1 MAHQLNFNK
10 KTGTWSF
17 ASASE
22 KAWHNLGQIVDGAM
36 TAEEA
41 INAANLDYEVA
52 KAPLFAGISKILEIP
67 NTETP
72 DETSQIPKEYF
83 DYQEFDAKVATYR
96 KDTNEVLG
104 VVGGRYEIVQNKDA
118 FGFFDSIIDAR
129 EAIFET
135 AGVLGKG
142 ERIFVTAKLPNDL
155 VVKGEEIEKYIV
167 LTNSHDGSSA
177 IIAGFT
183 NIRVVCNNTLQAAL
197 GKLDNKVSIKHIS
210 GAKEKLSE
218 AHRVMGIASKYM
230 DEVQEVFNAMSK
242 KSISDEQMKDFI
254 TKIFTPKIVGNQDKE
269 KAEEI
274 SKRSQN
280 KIESTMQFA
289 LSHHTQT
296 TESTKNTL
304 FGAYNAISGYYNY
317 VKQYPSSEARFK
329 SLQFGVDGNKIKEAF
344 SLAVDMLH

>member
-1 MAHQLNFNK
+1 MAHLLNFNK

-36 TAEEA
+36 TAEQA
-41 INAANLDYEVA
+41 IKAANLDYEVA
-52 KAPLFAGISKILEIP
+52 KAPLFAGIEKISEIP
-67 NTETP
+67 ELP
-72 DETSQIPKEYF
+72 KSEDETALPKEY
-83 DYQEFDAKVATYR
+83 DYISYQNKVATYR
-96 KDTNEVLG
+96 TDTKEVLG

-135 AGVLGKG
+135 AGALGLG

-155 VVKGEEIEKYIV
+155 IVKGEPIEKYII
-167 LTNSHDGSSA
+167 LTNSHDGSSS

-183 NIRVVCNNTLQAAL
+183 NVRVVCNNTLQAAL
-197 GKLDNKVSIKHIS
+197 YKLDNKVSIKHIS

-230 DEVQEVFNAMSK
+230 DSVQEVFESMTK
-242 KSISDEQMKDFI
+242 KSMSDAEIKDFI
-254 TKIFTPKIVGNQDKE
+254 NKIFTPKNPIIKDEE
-269 KAEEI
+269 KAYEL
-274 SKRSQN
+274 STRTQN
-280 KIESTMQFA
+280 KIESTFQFA
-289 LSHHTQT
+289 MTHDTQT

-317 VKQYPSSEARFK
+317 VKNYPSPESKFN
-329 SLQFGVDGNKIKEAF
+329 SLQFGIDGNKIKEAF
-344 SLAVDMLH
+344 TLAESMLN